1 MKAFNSW
8 YLLVVPLALLSCSE
22 QKPAA
27 QPLQQLETITVKTFA
42 VAQAE
47 GQINISSTGMLT
59 TEREARYAFKI
70 GGVIERV
77 FVEEGAS
84 FKKGELLAKLK
95 IDEIEAGYA
104 QAKLGLEKAERDLKR
119 VKQLHNDSVATLE
132 QLQNTQTAYDIAKQ
146 QLESVAFNK
155 EYAYIYAS
163 SDGFVARKL
172 ANEGEI
178 IGGGMPVLAINEK
191 RAEAWLLKVG
201 LADRDWALVQPGDAV
216 EVVLDAF
223 PGQKLAAKVYRKSLA
238 AEMGSGSFVVDIQV
252 DCEGLQPAIGMFGT
266 ANIQTNVKRSYQHLP
281 YDALIEA
288 DGQHAFVFVP
298 LPNGKVR
305 RQAIEIASF
314 DNGGVQVK
322 SGLEGV
328 SAVVLTNSA
337 FLNENSTIN
346 IVK

>member
-1 MKAFNSW
+1 MKVFNPI
-8 YLLVVPLALLSCSE
+8 YALLLPLGLLSCGE
-22 QKPAA
+22 KQATT
-27 QPLQQLETITVKTFA
+27 QPLQQQETISVKTFELTP
-42 VAQAE
+42 AE
-47 GQINISSTGMLT
+47 ALLTLSSTGMLT

-70 GGVIERV
+70 GGVIERILV
-77 FVEEGAS
+77 AEGQS
-84 FKKGELLAKLK
+84 FKRGDLLAKLK
-95 IDEIEAGYA
+95 IDEIEAGYF

-119 VKQLHNDSVATLE
+119 VKQLHKDSVATLE
-132 QLQNTQTAYDIAKQ
+132 QLQNTQTAYDMAAR

-155 EYAYIYAS
+155 EYAYIYAN

-191 RAEAWLLKVG
+191 ASAAWLLKVG
-201 LADRDWALVQPGDAV
+201 LADRDWALVQPGDAA

-223 PGQKLAAKVYRKSLA
+223 PGRKLSAKVYRKSLA

-252 DCEGLQPAIGMFGT
+252 NCDELKPAIGMFGT
-266 ANIQTNVKRSYQHLP
+266 AEIQTTVKRSYQQLP

-314 DNGGVQVK
+314 DNSGVQVK
-322 SGLEGV
+322 SGLEQV